1 VRSLCFIM
9 IHERGRGRYCRH
21 NARRANTAVGIPT
34 PIPIFASAV
43 SPSFGFSSSGG
54 GVVAVAVFEGEL
66 VVDVPVDVAIR
77 VCSDVGTKVLYG
89 AYDDVVSSISP
100 DVANIFVPSSFRYIP
115 E

>member
-1 VRSLCFIM
+1 
-9 IHERGRGRYCRH
+9 
-21 NARRANTAVGIPT
+21 VGIPT

-43 SPSFGFSSSGG
+43 SPSLGVSSSGG
-54 GVVAVAVFEGEL
+54 GVVAVAVLGGEL
-66 VVDVPVDVAIR
+66 VVDVPVDVVTR

-100 DVANIFVPSSFRYIP
+100 EVGRIFVPSSFRYIP